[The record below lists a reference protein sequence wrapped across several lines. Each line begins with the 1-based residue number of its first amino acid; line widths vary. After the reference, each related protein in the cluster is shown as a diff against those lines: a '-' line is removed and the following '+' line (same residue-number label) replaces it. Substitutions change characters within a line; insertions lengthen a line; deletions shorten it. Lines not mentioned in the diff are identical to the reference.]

1 MQDKMQLLH
10 KTICEECAFYIKLE
24 CTHPDEMAV
33 NCAAVTFCN
42 SFTPSVEIDSPCVSF
57 GNDGAH
63 NTKKAVGWVDDRKP
77 NTK

>member
-1 MQDKMQLLH
+1 MQLLH

-33 NCAAVTFCN
+33 NCATVTFCN

-57 GNDGAH
+57 GNDDI
-63 NTKKAVGWVDDRKP
+63 VILLLS
-77 NTK
+77 